1 MKILITKAD
10 GTAVKS
16 KLSALAWMKKHEI
29 SKELLIEENGQFFYE
44 VKDEEIGG
52 QQVVRAEQKLADF
65 TKLLTKETKEELNWE
80 TPVFTGKENTKL
92 SFKKNI
98 DVDVILV
105 AKHPAGQ
112 SASRPYNAIEVKVGN
127 ANSLILPVDLAQN
140 LFEVEV

>member
-1 MKILITKAD
+1 MKTLITKAN
-10 GTAVKS
+10 GSAMKS
-16 KLSALAWMKKHEI
+16 KIHAVAWLEKKGLDK
-29 SKELLIEENGQFFYE
+29 SSLIEENGQFYYE
-44 VKDEEIGG
+44 TAVEQPIVIDTETVKENIKKLEE
-52 QQVVRAEQKLADF
+52 VPVLNSEF
-65 TKLLTKETKEELNWE
+65 NWE
-80 TPVFTGKENTKL
+80 TPVFTGAENTKL